1 MSFSLYALWVAR
13 MQERQKGREWT
24 SFSFD
29 TVEQCVEKESIFLH
43 RAGREKKIAQQV
55 VGAQSCMS
63 HKVCVCVCVY
73 FGDPVTSGALQVC
86 ASA

>member
-1 MSFSLYALWVAR
+1 MHYGWQGCKKDR
-13 MQERQKGREWT
+13 
-24 SFSFD
+24 
-29 TVEQCVEKESIFLH
+29 KEENGQAFHLIQLNSVWKRRAFFLH

-63 HKVCVCVCVY
+63 HKVCMCVCVYACVY